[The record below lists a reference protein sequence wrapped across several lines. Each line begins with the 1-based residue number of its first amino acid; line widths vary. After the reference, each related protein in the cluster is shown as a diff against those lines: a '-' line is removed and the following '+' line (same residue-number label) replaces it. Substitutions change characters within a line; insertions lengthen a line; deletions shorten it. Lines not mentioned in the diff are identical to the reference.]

1 MSTPRP
7 PVTQVTQV
15 THVLTF
21 ALVCSLGAA
30 GCSDDAATTPDGG
43 ASAPTEA
50 AAPTPT
56 VSTPPPSSDGGA
68 DGSSS
73 APNAGDDQIP
83 ATGSPEAVRAWLEKK
98 LYTKW
103 ACEPSAHPRRPGSG
117 HSANRIC
124 SNAALSA
131 HGTGEFP
138 VGAASVKELY
148 DSSGA
153 PSGYAMAVK
162 QDQGGGE
169 AWYWYELIGE
179 SVVANGR
186 GDSGSAKS
194 ICVSCHAGAGQGGQ
208 SGHDQVFTQVR

>member
-1 MSTPRP
+1 MSTPRTR
-7 PVTQVTQV
+7 VARL
-15 THVLTF
+15 LTC
-21 ALVCSLGAA
+21 VMVVSLGAA
-30 GCSDDAATTPDGG
+30 GCSDASGTSPDSG

-50 AAPTPT
+50 AAPMPT
-56 VSTPPPSSDGGA
+56 SSSTASPPSDGGVDA
-68 DGSSS
+68 SSVGPS
-73 APNAGDDQIP
+73 AGDEQTP
-83 ATGSPEAVRAWLEKK
+83 ATGSPEAVRAWLDQK

-117 HSANRIC
+117 HAANRIC
-124 SNAALSA
+124 SNGKLST
-131 HGTGEFP
+131 HRPETGEFP

-162 QDQGGGE
+162 QSLGGGE

-194 ICVSCHAGAGQGGQ
+194 ICVSCHEGAGQGGQ

>member
-7 PVTQVTQV
+7 PVTHV

-43 ASAPTEA
+43 ARAPSESAPPSATA
-50 AAPTPT
+50 T
-56 VSTPPPSSDGGA
+56 TPPLPLADGGA

-73 APNAGDDQIP
+73 TSSTGDDQTP
-83 ATGSPEAVRAWLEKK
+83 ATGSPEAVRAWLDKK

-103 ACEPSAHPRRPGSG
+103 ACEPAAHPRRPGSG

-131 HGTGEFP
+131 HGAGEFP

-148 DSSGA
+148 DSSGS
-153 PSGYAMAVK
+153 PSGYAMALK
-162 QDQGGGE
+162 QGPGSGE
-169 AWYWYELIGE
+169 AWYWYERIGE
-179 SVVANGR
+179 SVVENGR

-194 ICVSCHAGAGQGGQ
+194 ICVSCHAGAGQSGQ

>member
-1 MSTPRP
+1 MSIPRLHAAH
-7 PVTQVTQV
+7 VAC
-15 THVLTF
+15 VLTF
-21 ALVCSLGAA
+21 ALVCSLGTA
-30 GCSDDAATTPDGG
+30 GCSDDATSSPDGG
-43 ASAPTEA
+43 ASAPDA
-50 AAPTPT
+50 ASPTPT
-56 VSTPPPSSDGGA
+56 SSSTAPPSSDGGA
-68 DGSSS
+68 DSSSS
-73 APNAGDDQIP
+73 APSAGDDQTP
-83 ATGSPEAVRAWLEKK
+83 ATGSPEAVRAWLDKK

-117 HSANRIC
+117 HAANRIC
-124 SNAALSA
+124 SNEKLSA
-131 HGTGEFP
+131 HRPETGEFP

>member
-1 MSTPRP
+1 MSTLGS
-7 PVTQVTQV
+7 QVTQV
-15 THVLTF
+15 AHVLTF
-21 ALVCSLGAA
+21 ALVCSLATA
-30 GCSDDAATTPDGG
+30 GCSDDASSSTDGG
-43 ASAPTEA
+43 AVVPAEG
-50 AAPTPT
+50 AAPVPT
-56 VSTPPPSSDGGA
+56 ASTTAPLPSDGGA
-68 DGSSS
+68 DGTSEPPS
-73 APNAGDDQIP
+73 AGDDQTP
-83 ATGSPEAVRAWLEKK
+83 ATGSPEAVRAWLDKK

-103 ACEPSAHPRRPGSG
+103 ACEPSPHPRRPGSG
-117 HSANRIC
+117 HAANRIC
-124 SNAALSA
+124 SNARLSG

-162 QDQGGGE
+162 QGQGGGE

-179 SVVANGR
+179 SVVANGK

-194 ICVSCHAGAGQGGQ
+194 ICVSCHAGAGQNGQ